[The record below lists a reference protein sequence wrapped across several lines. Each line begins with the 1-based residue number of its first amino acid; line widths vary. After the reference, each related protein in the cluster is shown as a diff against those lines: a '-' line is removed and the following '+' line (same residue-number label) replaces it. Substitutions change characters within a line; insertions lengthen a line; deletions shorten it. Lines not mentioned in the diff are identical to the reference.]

1 MWSLLTAGVLLIL
14 LAAASPS
21 LAVLVLDVAADL
33 PRPKLERDLLVD
45 ARVVYICIWIGRQV
59 SDCW

>member
-21 LAVLVLDVAADL
+21 FTFLVLDVVADL
-33 PRPKLERDLLVD
+33 PWPKLERDLLVD
-45 ARVVYICIWIGRQV
+45 ARVVYICI
-59 SDCW
+59 